1 MKHQFYKT
9 MLGIWAIVAL
19 FSLISCEKELDI
31 QQNFPFE
38 VKVMPVPK
46 AIAQGDTAEIRCQI
60 QSENQYT
67 ENQYF
72 IRYFQYDGKGKLRIG
87 NSAPL
92 LPNDTYKLPNKT
104 FRLYYQSL
112 SQETEMFSVWIS
124 DSFGNEQK
132 MDFEF
137 NNIKKEE

>member
-9 MLGIWAIVAL
+9 MLGIWVIVAL

-46 AIAQGDTAEIRCQI
+46 AIAQGDTVEIRCQI
-60 QSENQYT
+60 QSEKQYT

-72 IRYFQYDGKGKLRIG
+72 IRYFQFDGSGKLRIG
-87 NSAPL
+87 NAAPL